1 MSKLPKRLEKIYN
14 LVSGNIVADVGCD
27 HGKLSHKLLS
37 TDKCKFVYVS
47 DISKPSLEK
56 AEKLLSKYDNFE
68 SIHCDGLKGYTD
80 KFVDE
85 CVISGMG
92 GEEIIQIIESSPITV
107 PSYILSP
114 QKNETK
120 VKEYMMSLG
129 YGIVYDEIVADK
141 NKYYHIFKCEKGKE
155 SNIVDE
161 LDLIFGRDSFRESNE
176 DLKFF
181 IDYEIN
187 KSKNI
192 LCRVDEKK
200 KEEIEKY
207 IETLELAKKRKGN

>member
-1 MSKLPKRLEKIYN
+1 MSKLSKRLEKIYN

-27 HGKLSHKLLS
+27 HGKLSHKLLT

-56 AEKLLSKYDNFE
+56 AEKLLSRYKNFE
-68 SIHCDGLKGYTD
+68 SIHCDGLKGYTE
-80 KFVDE
+80 KNVDE

-92 GEEIIQIIESSPITV
+92 GEEIIQIIESSPITI

-114 QKNETK
+114 QKNEIK

-141 NKYYHIFKCEKGKE
+141 NKYYHIFKCERGKE
-155 SNIVDE
+155 SNIVDD
-161 LDLIFGRDSFRESNE
+161 LDLIFGRDSFMESNT
-176 DLKFF
+176 DLELF

-187 KSKNI
+187 KNRNI
-192 LCRVDEKK
+192 LGQVDEKK
-200 KEEIEKY
+200 REEIEKY
-207 IETLELAKKRKGN
+207 IATLELAKKRKGN